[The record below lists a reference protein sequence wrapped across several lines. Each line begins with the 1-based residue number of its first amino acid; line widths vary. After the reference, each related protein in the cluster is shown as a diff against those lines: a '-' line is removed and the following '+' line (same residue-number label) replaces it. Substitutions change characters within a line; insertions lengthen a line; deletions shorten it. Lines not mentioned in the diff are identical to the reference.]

1 MERRFRKRSKPSGVT
16 GFLVAT
22 LVVTCLFLM
31 LNVPF
36 VRFLHICSVQYW
48 QQLAHPKVTQLT
60 MLIGPLLLLIVEWWV
75 VDAMVHRLSGDHRHR

>member
-1 MERRFRKRSKPSGVT
+1 MERRFRKRNKPSGVG

-36 VRFLHICSVQYW
+36 VRFLHIWSVQYW
-48 QQLAHPKVTQLT
+48 NQLAHPKAAQLT
-60 MLIGPLLLLIVEWWV
+60 MLIGPLVLLMLEWCV
-75 VDAMVHRLSGDHRHR
+75 VDTLVNRLSGESRSR